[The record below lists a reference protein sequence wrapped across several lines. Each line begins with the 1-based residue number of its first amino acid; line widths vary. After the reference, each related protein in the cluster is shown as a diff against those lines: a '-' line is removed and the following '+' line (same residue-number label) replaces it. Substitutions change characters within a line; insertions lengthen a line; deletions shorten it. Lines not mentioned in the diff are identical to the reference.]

1 MTPKPDNLPKNP
13 ADMTLSQVLQEC
25 ARILHNA
32 GGAERG
38 AGDSADLANA
48 ALRWA
53 ENLPQWRPIESA
65 PRDGTRCNIYR
76 PGSLEWAR
84 VVFGQFSP
92 DQFAKKPR
100 PYWKHEREALTG
112 TAEARANQPTHWYD
126 FGHGQPMPPA
136 PEGKP

>member
-1 MTPKPDNLPKNP
+1 MTPKPDNLPKDP

-38 AGDSADLANA
+38 AGDSAELANA

-53 ENLPQWRPIESA
+53 ENLPGWRPI
-65 PRDGTRCNIYR
+65 
-76 PGSLEWAR
+76 
-84 VVFGQFSP
+84 
-92 DQFAKKPR
+92 
-100 PYWKHEREALTG
+100 G
-112 TAEARANQPTHWYD
+112 TAKRGVGVLGRWSYLYPGDKGLTAGHEIGEVTDDGGFRSDEGNHHAGLFTYWYD

-136 PEGKP
+136 PEGGE